1 MSQEKENSGSN
12 NPGEEVPA
20 SGTGAAEGTA
30 EPSPSGT
37 GEEAPKSGTGGEGGG
52 EIAGAVGSGT
62 GGAPTGSSTGPAP
75 TASNTGVGRTA
86 SSGGKPPSKTGAPR
100 TGSGTGELTPS
111 KMAAV
116 PSGGAPAATT
126 TSAGSSRRGKEAAAL
141 SNARYGFL
149 GAGKMTD
156 AIVKGLIGHTKIE
169 SKRIFIASKSGKN
182 HDSFKSRGC
191 HVTKRNYDIFAKMD
205 CDVVFL
211 AFHGW
216 VIRQLYAVGGSRP
229 MSLTTNF
236 IPNQRHPVF
245 ILSLVGGIPLADIK
259 KTLLNP
265 DNPDRYKVEMH
276 RIMLNTSVAYGVGLG
291 AIDIDI
297 DSKKCSPIIRDVL
310 TSFAKM
316 ETVPENK
323 MDVACVVAGNGLT
336 YCYYFIDALAAGG
349 GKIGL
354 PKNAAYKL
362 AAKTLKSCATSML
375 ESGKKAGEM
384 KDACAAPGSP
394 TLFGLHALDKVD
406 CASGISD
413 ALETAFKRMKE
424 LCEKDINLS

>member
-1 MSQEKENSGSN
+1 MSQEGKEKSGSN
-12 NPGEEVPA
+12 KAGGEDVPA
-20 SGTGAAEGTA
+20 SGTGAEGAA
-30 EPSPSGT
+30 EPAPSGT
-37 GEEAPKSGTGGEGGG
+37 GAEEAPKSGTGGGEGG
-52 EIAGAVGSGT
+52 EAAAGPVGSGT
-62 GGAPTGSSTGPAP
+62 GAPTGSSTGAAP
-75 TASNTGVGRTA
+75 TGSNTGAAPTG
-86 SSGGKPPSKTGAPR
+86 SNTGAGP
-100 TGSGTGELTPS
+100 TGSSAGAHASGTKPASGTGAAPPTP
-111 KMAAV
+111 
-116 PSGGAPAATT
+116 

-141 SNARYGFL
+141 TNARYGFV
-149 GAGKMTD
+149 GAGKMAD
-156 AIVKGLIGHTKIE
+156 AIVKGLIGHTKVE

-182 HDSFKSRGC
+182 HDSFKQRGC

-245 ILSLVGGIPLADIK
+245 ILSLVGGIPLGDIK

-316 ETVPENK
+316 EMVPENK

-349 GKIGL
+349 TKIGL
-354 PKNAAYKL
+354 AKNAAYKL
-362 AAKTLKSCATSML
+362 AAKTLKACSTSLL